1 MLALAQT
8 NHWLIEDLFLS
19 PLQALQEARL
29 QKRTP
34 AAANDIA
41 VKLFDAT
48 HTGYRAAQDLI
59 ATRYAQQFGVRLVP
73 HYPRFLALQCPG
85 GDIGGDILSA
95 VGIRSAADGPLFL
108 EQYLDQP
115 VQDVLVQRGLGRHG
129 RSRIVELGSLASTS
143 NCASLYL
150 IAAMAA
156 YMQQKGHAVATVT
169 GTRRLRRI
177 FSLFDFNLT
186 SLCAA
191 RRERLIDP
199 RQDWGS
205 YYEDD
210 PQVLAAPVRHCFDAA
225 VLQATALNT
234 SKRSG
239 MLDSI
244 VRQVRE
250 LA

>member
-1 MLALAQT
+1 MLALALT

-29 QKRTP
+29 QKRAP

-48 HTGYRAAQDLI
+48 HAGYRAAQDLI

-73 HYPRFLALQCPG
+73 HYPHFLALQTL
-85 GDIGGDILSA
+85 GGDILSA
-95 VGIRSAADGPLFL
+95 VGIRSAADAPLFL

-115 VQDVLVQRGLGRHG
+115 VEDVLVQRGLGRHARG
-129 RSRIVELGSLASTS
+129 RIVELGSLASNS
-143 NCASLYL
+143 NRASLYL

-156 YMQQKGHAVATVT
+156 YMQQKGYAVATVT

-186 SLCAA
+186 TLCAA
-191 RRERLIDP
+191 RRERLNDP

-210 PQVLAAPVRHCFDAA
+210 PQVLAAPVQHCFDAA
-225 VLQATALNT
+225 VLQATALNA